1 MKPILMVCAQTGA
14 ARASAKAPQS
24 SALPSFMRPP
34 PGCENFNASRARVL
48 LHNRA
53 VMTWNAQHAETI
65 ALLTP
70 EARARL
76 PLHRLV
82 LLFLNPFSLFAD
94 ASQGSAAARERALSF
109 NRAMRWMLLSYLKR
123 WLVIAAS
130 SFIAIA
136 PTEAL
141 AAQAWYFKIS
151 SAAFAVGCCIA
162 ITVIACTVAA
172 YVLLGGT
179 TRESCR

>member
-1 MKPILMVCAQTGA
+1 
-14 ARASAKAPQS
+14 
-24 SALPSFMRPP
+24 
-34 PGCENFNASRARVL
+34 
-48 LHNRA
+48 
-53 VMTWNAQHAETI
+53 MTWNALHTELA

-70 EARARL
+70 EGRARL
-76 PLHRLV
+76 PLHRLI
-82 LLFLNPFSLFAD
+82 LLYLNPFALFAD

-123 WLVIAAS
+123 WVVIAAA

-141 AAQAWYFKIS
+141 ASQSWYFKIP
-151 SAAFAVGCCIA
+151 SAAFAIGCCIA

-179 TRESCR
+179 TRDRGCRT